1 MPVARSAHEA
11 QDFVEEEG
19 VKQCL
24 RIGTRASQLALTQS
38 EWVREQIEQILPN
51 VTVELVRI
59 STKGDRI
66 LDVPLAKIGG
76 KGLFVKEIEEA
87 LLTGSIDLAV
97 HSMKDVPTVLP
108 EGLHIGIVPKREE
121 ARDAFVSVH
130 YSSLEALPQG
140 AVVGT
145 SSLRRK
151 AQLLALR
158 PDLKMRDLR
167 GNVGTRLAKL
177 DQGDFDAIILAGAGL
192 RRLGLQARI
201 AALLPPEQMLPAIG
215 QGALGIELRTSDTE
229 LLARLQALHHPE
241 TAVAVAAE
249 RAYLAR
255 LEGGCQV
262 PIGAHATLDQGQLSL
277 GGLIASVDGATLLCE
292 TYTAPAQEAER
303 LGRELAEELL
313 GRGGKTILEA
323 VYQASLS

>member
-1 MPVARSAHEA
+1 M
-11 QDFVEEEG
+11 
-19 VKQCL
+19 KQCL

-38 EWVREQIEQILPN
+38 EWAGEQIQQILPG

-66 LDVPLAKIGG
+66 LDVPLAKVGG

-87 LLTGSIDLAV
+87 LLADSIDLAV

-108 EGLHIGIVPKREE
+108 EGLHIGIVPQREE
-121 ARDAFVSVH
+121 VRDAFVSVH
-130 YSSLEALPQG
+130 YSSLETLPQG

-158 PDLKMRDLR
+158 PDLQIRDLR

-177 DQGDFDAIILAGAGL
+177 DSGDFDAIILAGAGL
-192 RRLGLQARI
+192 RRLGLQERI
-201 AALLPPEQMLPAIG
+201 ATLLAPEQMLPAIG
-215 QGALGIELRTSDTE
+215 QGALGIELRKSDTE
-229 LLARLQALHHPE
+229 LLAQLQPLHHPE
-241 TAVAVAAE
+241 TAVTVAAE

-262 PIGAHATLDQGQLSL
+262 PIGAHAILRRGQLSL
-277 GGLIASVDGATLLCE
+277 GGLIASVDGTTLLRQ
-292 TYTAPAQEAER
+292 TQTAPVQEAER

-323 VYQASLS
+323 VYQASIS

>member
-1 MPVARSAHEA
+1 MKR
-11 QDFVEEEG
+11 
-19 VKQCL
+19 KL

-38 EWVREQIEQILPN
+38 EWVREQILALLPG
-51 VTVELVRI
+51 VDVELIRI

-66 LDVPLAKIGG
+66 LDVPLAKVGG

-87 LLTGSIDLAV
+87 LLAGSIDLAV
-97 HSMKDVPTVLP
+97 HSMKDVPTILP
-108 EGLHIGIVPKREE
+108 DGLHIGIVPQREE
-121 ARDAFVSVH
+121 ARDAFVSTRYH
-130 YSSLEALPQG
+130 NLDELPQG

-158 PDLKMRDLR
+158 PDLQIRDLR
-167 GNVGTRLAKL
+167 GNVGTRLSKL
-177 DQGDFDAIILAGAGL
+177 DNGDFDAIILAGAGL
-192 RRLGLQARI
+192 RRLNLHTRI
-201 AALLPPEQMLPAIG
+201 GALLPPEQMLPAIG
-215 QGALGIELRTSDTE
+215 QGALGIELRLSDAQ
-229 LLARLQALHHPE
+229 LLEQLQPLHHSE
-241 TAVAVAAE
+241 TAATVAAE

-262 PIGAHATLDQGQLSL
+262 PIGAYALLQDGTLALT
-277 GGLIASVDGATLLCE
+277 GLIASVDGATLLRE
-292 TYTAPAQEAER
+292 TFSAPVSDAAL
-303 LGRELAEELL
+303 LGRTLAEELL

>member
-1 MPVARSAHEA
+1 M
-11 QDFVEEEG
+11 EEQS

-38 EWVREQIEQILPN
+38 EWVQEQIQQLLPG

-66 LDVPLAKIGG
+66 LDVPLAKVGG

-87 LLTGSIDLAV
+87 LLAGSIDLAV
-97 HSMKDVPTVLP
+97 HSMKDVPAVLP
-108 EGLHIGIVPKREE
+108 EGLHIGIVPEREE
-121 ARDAFVSVH
+121 ARDAFVSVK
-130 YSSLEALPQG
+130 YASLAALPQG

-158 PDLKMRDLR
+158 PDLQMRDLR
-167 GNVGTRLAKL
+167 GNVGTRLGKL
-177 DQGDFDAIILAGAGL
+177 DKGEFDAIILAGAGL

-215 QGALGIELRTSDTE
+215 QGALGIELRKSDTG
-229 LLARLQALHHPE
+229 LLSQLQPLHHAD

-249 RAYLAR
+249 RAFLAR

-262 PIGAHATLDQGQLSL
+262 PIGAHAALNQGQLSL
-277 GGLIASVDGATLLCE
+277 GGLIASVDGETLLRE
-292 TYTAPAQEAER
+292 TCTAPAQEAER

>member
-1 MPVARSAHEA
+1 MKR
-11 QDFVEEEG
+11 
-19 VKQCL
+19 KL

-38 EWVREQIEQILPN
+38 EWVREQILTLLPG
-51 VTVELVRI
+51 VEVELVRI

-66 LDVPLAKIGG
+66 LDVPLAKVGG

-87 LLTGSIDLAV
+87 LLSEEIDLAV

-108 EGLHIGIVPKREE
+108 DGLHIGIVPQREE
-121 ARDAFVSVH
+121 ARDAFVSARFG
-130 YSSLEALPQG
+130 SLADLPEQ
-140 AVVGT
+140 AVAGT

-158 PDLKMRDLR
+158 PDLQIRDLR
-167 GNVGTRLAKL
+167 GNVGTRLSRL
-177 DQGDFDAIILAGAGL
+177 DNGDFDAIILAGAGL
-192 RRLGLQARI
+192 RRLHLHARI
-201 AALLPPEQMLPAIG
+201 GALLPPEQMLPAIG
-215 QGALGIELRTSDTE
+215 QGALGIELRKSDTE
-229 LLARLQALHHPE
+229 LLEQLQALHHRE
-241 TAVAVAAE
+241 TALTVAAE

-262 PIGAHATLDQGQLSL
+262 PIGAHAALADNQLSL
-277 GGLIASVDGATLLCE
+277 TGLIASVDGQTLLKE
-292 TYTAPAQEAER
+292 SFSAPAADAER

-313 GRGGKTILEA
+313 GRGGKQILEA

>member
-1 MPVARSAHEA
+1 MIQR
-11 QDFVEEEG
+11 
-19 VKQCL
+19 L

-38 EWVREQIEQILPN
+38 QWVRDKVQALLPN
-51 VTVELVRI
+51 TEVELVRI
-59 STKGDRI
+59 NTKGDRI

-87 LLTGSIDLAV
+87 LLAGEIDMAV

-108 EGLHIGIVPKREE
+108 KGLHIGIVPQREE
-121 ARDAFVSVH
+121 ARDAFVSNR
-130 YSSLEALPQG
+130 YRNLAELPAG

-158 PDLKMRDLR
+158 PDLQIRDLR
-167 GNVGTRLAKL
+167 GNVGTRLDKL
-177 DQGDFDAIILAGAGL
+177 DRGDFDAIILAGAGL
-192 RRLGLQARI
+192 KRLHLPARI
-201 AALLPPEQMLPAIG
+201 STLLAPEQMLPAIG
-215 QGALGIELRTSDTE
+215 QGALGIELRQSDSM
-229 LLARLQALHHPE
+229 LLALMQPLHHLE
-241 TAVAVAAE
+241 SAVAVAAE

-262 PIGAHATLDQGQLSL
+262 PIGAYATLSENQLSL
-277 GGLIASVDGATLLCE
+277 TGLIASVDGTTVLRQ
-292 TYTAPAQEAER
+292 TRFAPLAEADK
-303 LGRELAEELL
+303 LGFELAEELL
-313 GRGGKTILEA
+313 GRGGKAILEA

>member
-1 MPVARSAHEA
+1 MIQR
-11 QDFVEEEG
+11 
-19 VKQCL
+19 L

-38 EWVREQIEQILPN
+38 QWVRDKVQALLPN
-51 VTVELVRI
+51 TEVELVRI

-87 LLTGSIDLAV
+87 LLAGEIDMAV

-108 EGLHIGIVPKREE
+108 KGLHIGIVPQREE
-121 ARDAFVSVH
+121 ARDAFVSNR
-130 YSSLEALPQG
+130 YRNLAELPAG

-158 PDLKMRDLR
+158 PDLQIRDLR
-167 GNVGTRLAKL
+167 GNVGTRLDKL
-177 DQGDFDAIILAGAGL
+177 DRGDFDAIILAGAGL
-192 RRLGLQARI
+192 KRLHLPARI
-201 AALLPPEQMLPAIG
+201 STLLAPEQMLPAIG
-215 QGALGIELRTSDTE
+215 QGALGIELRQSDSM
-229 LLARLQALHHPE
+229 LLALMQPLHHPE
-241 TAVAVAAE
+241 SAVAVAAE

-262 PIGAHATLDQGQLSL
+262 PIGAYAILSENQLSL
-277 GGLIASVDGATLLCE
+277 TGLIASVDGTTVLRQ
-292 TYTAPAQEAER
+292 TRFAPLAEADK
-303 LGRELAEELL
+303 LGFELAEELL
-313 GRGGKTILEA
+313 GRGGKAILEA